1 MKNPRAFHLLIV
13 DDDFLIHQSL
23 KVCVSAPWKIVSVSK
38 KDLVPYT
45 NFFHAAMVDMHLTP
59 GSSKPE
65 GVEVIEKLMKHNPQL
80 EVIAMSGDLN
90 RDTMEKCL
98 KVGAQRF
105 LAKPLLAE
113 EVKLVLDKI
122 EAYWAI
128 RNLDT
133 TGKDTAWVGVG
144 PASQK
149 IKKRIADLKGETNTI
164 LIEGETGCGKEVT
177 ARLLNQQ
184 EDERPFI
191 TVNISS
197 ITENLFES
205 ELFGHV
211 KGSFTGAD
219 QNKIGLAEAAN
230 GGDLFLDEIE
240 GLPLSQQVKL
250 LRFLESGEVRKVGS
264 KDVTHVQTR
273 VIVASNQPLK
283 KLVAEGK
290 FREDLYF
297 RLSSQ
302 RIELP
307 PLRERIED
315 IAELAKNF
323 LEMERPKR
331 NKQFTEDGLKSLEN
345 YNWPGNV
352 RELKRICEQISL
364 TSPLPFIRKEDV
376 DDLLHPEVAKSRE
389 ASYKSPA
396 FSEIDF
402 SKGLNFLVQDFEA
415 NLIRACLKAHKDVEE
430 ASKVF
435 KVSRSNLYKKIKDYN
450 IDEDA
455 L

>member
-1 MKNPRAFHLLIV
+1 MKTTRAFHLLVV
-13 DDDFLIHQSL
+13 DDDSLIHQSL
-23 KVCVSAPWKIVSVSK
+23 KLCVQAPWKIVSVSK
-38 KDLVPYT
+38 KELVPYT

-59 GSSKPE
+59 GSNVPE
-65 GVEVIEKLMKHNPQL
+65 GVQVIEKLVKHNPQL
-80 EVIAMSGDLN
+80 EVVAMSGDLN
-90 RDTMEKCL
+90 RETMEKCL

-113 EVKLVLDKI
+113 EVQLVLNKI
-122 EAYWAI
+122 EAYWSI

-133 TGKDTAWVGVG
+133 AGKGISWAGTS

-149 IKKRIADLKGETNTI
+149 IKKRIADLKGETKTI
-164 LIEGETGCGKEVT
+164 LIEGETGSGKDVC

-197 ITENLFES
+197 IPETLFES

-211 KGSFTGAD
+211 KGAFTGAD
-219 QNKIGLAEAAN
+219 QNKMGLAEAAH

-240 GLPLSQQVKL
+240 ALPLSQQVKL

-264 KDVTHVQTR
+264 KESINVQTR

-307 PLRERIED
+307 PLRERKDD
-315 IAELAKNF
+315 IAELARNF
-323 LEMERPKR
+323 MDMERPKR
-331 NKQFTEDGLKSLEN
+331 NKQFTDDGMKALEA

-352 RELKRICEQISL
+352 RELKRVCEQISL
-364 TSPLPFIRKEDV
+364 TSPLPFIRADDV
-376 DDLLHPEVAKSRE
+376 EALLNPEGVKAKME
-389 ASYKSPA
+389 YKTPA
-396 FSEIDF
+396 FTEIDF
-402 SKGLNFLVQDFEA
+402 SRGLNQLVQDFEA

>member
-1 MKNPRAFHLLIV
+1 MKSTRAFHLLVV
-13 DDDFLIHQSL
+13 DDDSLIHQSL
-23 KVCVSAPWKIVSVSK
+23 KLCVSAPWKVISVSK
-38 KDLVPYT
+38 KELIPYT

-59 GSSKPE
+59 GSKEPE
-65 GVEVIEKLMKHNPQL
+65 GVAVIEKLMKHNPQL

-98 KVGAQRF
+98 KAGAQRF

-113 EVKLVLDKI
+113 EVQLVLNKI
-122 EAYWAI
+122 EAYWSI

-133 TGKDTAWVGVG
+133 ADKGTVWTGNG

-149 IKKRIADLKGETNTI
+149 IKKRIAELKGETKTI

-191 TVNISS
+191 TVNISA
-197 ITENLFES
+197 IPENLFES

-211 KGSFTGAD
+211 KGAFTGAD
-219 QNKIGLAEAAN
+219 QNKIGLAEAAH

-240 GLPLSQQVKL
+240 ALPLSQQVKL
-250 LRFLESGEVRKVGS
+250 LRFLESGEVRKVGA
-264 KDVTHVQTR
+264 KDTTNVQTR

-283 KLVAEGK
+283 KLVADGK

-297 RLSSQ
+297 RLSGQ

-307 PLRERIED
+307 PLRERPED

-323 LEMERPKR
+323 LDQERPRR
-331 NKQFTEDGLKSLEN
+331 NKQFSDDGLTALQD

-352 RELKRICEQISL
+352 RELKRVCEQISL

-376 DDLLHPEVAKSRE
+376 DALLHPEAAKAQGTYKTSAFTE
-389 ASYKSPA
+389 A
-396 FSEIDF
+396 DF
-402 SKGLNFLVQDFEA
+402 SRGLNTLVAEFET
-415 NLIRACLKAHKDVEE
+415 NIIKACLSLHKDVEE
-430 ASKVF
+430 AAKVF

-450 IDEDA
+450 IDEDS